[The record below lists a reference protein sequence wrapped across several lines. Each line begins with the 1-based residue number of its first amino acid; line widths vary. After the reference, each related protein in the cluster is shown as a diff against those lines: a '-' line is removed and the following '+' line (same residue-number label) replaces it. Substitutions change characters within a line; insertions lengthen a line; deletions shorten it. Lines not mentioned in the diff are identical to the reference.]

1 MVLLYF
7 FDRFFFFFFFMRV
20 TSSGCCELGSCAP
33 RGMCLCLCLSLDYCW
48 QPAVSPRSESALSP
62 LISTV
67 FLLWW
72 WCWFPSLKT
81 ANSLLFFF
89 VIPVPY
95 CDVTSS
101 KATDV
106 IFFRSIKSI
115 WQRAPLASRDTVLTA
130 LCCYGLETF

>member
-7 FDRFFFFFFFMRV
+7 FDRFFFFFFFFFFMRV
-20 TSSGCCELGSCAP
+20 TSSGFCELGSCAP

-48 QPAVSPRSESALSP
+48 QPAVSLRIESAVSS

-72 WCWFPSLKT
+72 WWWFPSLLT

-95 CDVTSS
+95 CNVASS
-101 KATDV
+101 KATGV
-106 IFFRSIKSI
+106 IFLDLSKVFDSVPHERLLHKLN
-115 WQRAPLASRDTVLTA
+115 RHGVAMV
-130 LCCYGLETF
+130 